1 MAVIANL
8 TPCLAKSKLNFFLY
22 QLLVYLIIK
31 NYFMAKNT
39 SVLLG
44 EHFEKFISRKVSS
57 GKYGSAS
64 EVVRTALR
72 ILEFEEEKKSALIK
86 ALIKG
91 EKSKRVENFD
101 PKAHLTQLHK
111 KYL

>member
-1 MAVIANL
+1 
-8 TPCLAKSKLNFFLY
+8 
-22 QLLVYLIIK
+22 
-31 NYFMAKNT
+31 MAKNT
-39 SVLLG
+39 SILIG
-44 EHFEKFISRKVSS
+44 EHFEKFINDEVSS

-72 ILEFEEEKKSALIK
+72 LLQSEEEKKAVLLK

-91 EKSKRVENFD
+91 EKSKRIENFN
-101 PKAHLTQLHK
+101 PKAHLAKLHK

>member
-1 MAVIANL
+1 M
-8 TPCLAKSKLNFFLY
+8 
-22 QLLVYLIIK
+22 VYLVIK
-31 NYFMAKNT
+31 NNFMAKNT

-44 EHFEKFISRKVSS
+44 EHFEKFINREVSS

-72 ILEFEEEKKSALIK
+72 ILESEEEKKSALIK

-101 PKAHLTQLHK
+101 SKAHLAQLHK
-111 KYL
+111 RYL

>member
-1 MAVIANL
+1 
-8 TPCLAKSKLNFFLY
+8 
-22 QLLVYLIIK
+22 
-31 NYFMAKNT
+31 MAKNT

-44 EHFEKFISRKVSS
+44 EHFEKFISRKVAS

-91 EKSKRVENFD
+91 EKSKRVANFD
-101 PKAHLTQLHK
+101 SKAHLTQLHK

>member
-1 MAVIANL
+1 
-8 TPCLAKSKLNFFLY
+8 
-22 QLLVYLIIK
+22 
-31 NYFMAKNT
+31 MAKNT
-39 SVLLG
+39 SILIG
-44 EHFEKFISRKVSS
+44 EHFEKFISREVSS
-57 GKYGSAS
+57 GKYASAS

-72 ILEFEEEKKSALIK
+72 ILESEEEKKAALIK

-101 PKAHLTQLHK
+101 PKVHLAQLHK

>member
-1 MAVIANL
+1 
-8 TPCLAKSKLNFFLY
+8 
-22 QLLVYLIIK
+22 
-31 NYFMAKNT
+31 MAKNT
-39 SVLLG
+39 SILLG
-44 EHFEKFISRKVSS
+44 DHFEKFISKKVTS

-72 ILEFEEEKKSALIK
+72 MLESEEEKKAALIK

-101 PKAHLTQLHK
+101 VKAHLAQLHK

>member
-1 MAVIANL
+1 
-8 TPCLAKSKLNFFLY
+8 
-22 QLLVYLIIK
+22 
-31 NYFMAKNT
+31 MAKNT

-44 EHFEKFISRKVSS
+44 EHFEKFITNEVSS
-57 GKYGSAS
+57 GRYGSAS

-72 ILEFEEEKKSALIK
+72 MLESEEQKKSALIK
-86 ALIKG
+86 ALVQG

-101 PKAHLTQLHK
+101 PKAHLATLHK